1 MSNDWFEEW
10 AKKINWNER
19 VKSVCKPCWEL
30 KYCPYGVL
38 VEDFPLEKDPTEKS
52 CRIFG
57 HDCPVFS
64 VAEPVTETKELRCIT
79 RSIPRN
85 VQFKI
90 MRRDNQVCQICGK
103 NVFDDDIQFDHI
115 IPWAKGG
122 PTELRNLRLLCSE
135 CNLHKSDSF
144 ENEYLINSIYEFVES
159 DDISQIEM
167 YISGMLFYNDF
178 KSRNNM
184 APSKD
189 DYLREYLN
197 DNDLD
202 TAEFIEKRINDFII
216 LFENNDYGIKNKFF
230 NLLINRWGIKDLK
243 LKSINDL
250 NLSEQE
256 QQDLFYSEIRL
267 FSYVGLFFDRSKNSY
282 KKWLKQKIEG

>member
-1 MSNDWFEEW
+1 
-10 AKKINWNER
+10 
-19 VKSVCKPCWEL
+19 
-30 KYCPYGVL
+30 
-38 VEDFPLEKDPTEKS
+38 
-52 CRIFG
+52 
-57 HDCPVFS
+57 
-64 VAEPVTETKELRCIT
+64 
-79 RSIPRN
+79 
-85 VQFKI
+85 

-189 DYLREYLN
+189 DYLKEYLN
-197 DNDLD
+197 DNDFD
-202 TAEFIEKRINDFII
+202 KAEFIEKRINDFII

-230 NLLINRWGIKDLK
+230 NLLVNRWGIKDLK